1 MPPPRAEPAA
11 GQPDARAPARTLPEA
26 QAPPTAGAL
35 LTPADLVRRIE
46 TLERLVA
53 NLETAYNELRAAL
66 SSRGGNQ
73 QAAPDLAQRY
83 EQNLRN
89 LLPSH
94 RRSREAAEASTAA
107 EPPTTRQRMQ

>member
-1 MPPPRAEPAA
+1 M
-11 GQPDARAPARTLPEA
+11 
-26 QAPPTAGAL
+26 
-35 LTPADLVRRIE
+35 VRRIE

-73 QAAPDLAQRY
+73 QAAPAMAQRY

-94 RRSREAAEASTAA
+94 RRSREADNDVEASTAT